1 MPRQRSEPRGLWVV
15 LVLACVLGAGGIGY
29 AAGHSGGAD
38 VSRAR
43 AEGARLGRTQ
53 GAAAGSRDGYK
64 AGFDAG
70 RKAGYDKAFKAA
82 SSRGAKGGGP

>member
-1 MPRQRSEPRGLWVV
+1 MPRQRSEPRALWVV

-38 VSRAR
+38 VSKAKAQGTRA
-43 AEGARLGRTQ
+43 GRTS
-53 GAAAGSRDGYK
+53 GAAAGARDGYR
-64 AGFDAG
+64 AGLDAG

-82 SSRGAKGGGP
+82 SSAAAKRGGP